1 MGLSLVAVFAII
13 ATLGLMSLNQAA
25 PVLADEHTVA
35 GGSTIGTDEG
45 PTVKLEFSSPASGIT
60 ADSTPADQDK
70 IIIRLPK
77 FDLSEAQDTSTN
89 YGIVVDGDAYDTNDY
104 SVAVSNDDKTVTIT
118 LTSEDADDD
127 IAPGMSVAITIMS
140 GATIDVPDEEGTYP
154 VTLDIEKAGT
164 TPDLSNVAMTQVVV
178 QNSVVVTSTMVEEEE
193 EDVASGKITVMFTA
207 NMGSGALSKD
217 DDDAIMIQ
225 LQDFQIGDI
234 NSADVTINNQN
245 PDMVRASGDMVTLY
259 VPDMD
264 ANMLLTQEI
273 AAGAGVTVV
282 FDEDADIMNPTNGG
296 MFSSKVHTSQSTGTA
311 AQMRITECHATGDE
325 DDTTTPTGDGTCPG
339 AHPETSKMEE
349 VKVAIV
355 PTMPDIT
362 KVELSND
369 VSGMATGM
377 TVRFVTDDNLFHKED
392 SEDSWMRIHGEEGD
406 VTSTDKIMLT
416 MEDFTVPDFFPPN
429 SVKINGRDVEVSD
442 SDTETGKIELVMTHD
457 IDAGNPVVITFLG
470 SAGIMNPT
478 LPVTDPPTE
487 SMVYPVM
494 VKTDAEDE
502 YGSRD
507 ATVMAAPPE
516 QMIPPTSV
524 EVMVDPDTAGS
535 NTKLT
540 VRFMTGSGGAL
551 MENDEIT
558 IMAPNF
564 DIPNSIDSGNVTV
577 NGSNPK
583 SVAVS
588 GDQIILT
595 LKDPIR
601 AERTVSVVFKMT
613 AGINNPDKAGQVE
626 VSVKTTHES
635 MAAAMKVAIEEPP
648 PAAMVRAIEV
658 VPQVPGEDSRITLKF
673 PTLMQLSSVESSEI
687 IFRFHDN
694 FKIEGGRIDVSKV
707 TIQADSIDGGEVDTP
722 EASGVENP
730 TSATVTYET
739 VDRKPQVRLAVPD
752 MADDE
757 GNQHINMNA
766 VVTVVFQQGSGIM
779 NPTEAED
786 YEIWHAVNN
795 DANIEDN
802 LLGMV
807 VLPVVVSL
815 SGDGGKRGT
824 SVTAVAKGVEGG
836 EAVLFWL
843 DTETAMAGGSKT
855 ANAPDGVYDPNT
867 EAVLCR
873 ATAESN
879 DTATCVFEVQN
890 PPFAPGMMLWVNV
903 QDSEGR
909 RVGPLSVDKDGK
921 VGIKGAVSGGYMWD
935 TLPGLAMHPINEAE
949 VKLDARVT
957 IKPSEVNIG
966 DTVTVSMFDYASGS
980 IHDGEIKIGGV
991 ELDLT
996 APGLDIRTRTSEG
1009 AGQRSFTFVIP
1020 ATVVKNRGTDQEQV
1034 TPIPLGKVR
1043 VDVNVP
1049 KGAGDNTADTN
1060 ITIAGATVTLSQPNI
1075 LGNQTLSISGSGF
1088 SGRGAGNNR
1097 CIEQGHVLINNVA
1110 VEIIELEDSGQCR
1123 DKIELTSSGT
1133 FTLTVLLRRENGTI
1147 PDPLQTGGTHTVVIT
1162 DNKGVEGRTSIEI
1175 PDRTL
1180 DVNPKTARPRTAV
1193 TVSGRNFVADNPD
1206 GSSVAVD
1213 LKYDCGG
1220 NVRRTVSAEPDASGN
1235 FEETLRVPDDCGIPS
1250 TNTITATVVI
1260 DGTETT
1266 TETTT
1271 HDIPEAEVQV
1281 APNQGAIGSEITI
1294 TGEGFRTFEGVSSIE
1309 LGTKNVLGA
1318 RVFYTDRDGKLD
1330 IGPFLVPGID
1340 PGTYALVVGVG
1351 EAEERT
1357 TASVNYTVIDEG
1369 LPQRAPVAVLEGLE
1383 PLGEKLVRVFRFNN
1397 ATKTWEFY
1405 DPRPE
1410 FAEANTITQLF
1421 GGNVYWLN
1429 ITEDVEAVL
1438 GGKTRRLTC
1447 IEGDCWNQIVW

>member
-1 MGLSLVAVFAII
+1 MGLSLVAVLAII
-13 ATLGLMSLNQAA
+13 ATLGLMSLNQAGTVQAKSTDGSITVGTVTA
-25 PVLADEHTVA
+25 PGNPQEQDDGTFLGSSHFTGRFEFTTPVALSATAQIAVIFPSKFDVDTLSEQQITRTYSDGTGGTADLAGVTPNEAENSVRVTTGTEVPVNRRIKVEFTVA
-35 GGSTIGTDEG
+35 TNGDGSGVTVPTDEG
-45 PTVKLEFSSPASGIT
+45 NYTITVALIDGDEVRRGLDTETVTVQNRVPNTVMAYLM
-60 ADSTPADQDK
+60 D
-70 IIIRLPK
+70 
-77 FDLSEAQDTSTN
+77 DLSADDPDGNDEYLHEDAQTQ
-89 YGIVVDGDAYDTNDY
+89 
-104 SVAVSNDDKTVTIT
+104 VAVVFQLPEGQSALDVGDTITVTLNDFQGLDSAD
-118 LTSEDADDD
+118 LTKENVNIFAAANRDDLMADD
-127 IAPGMSVAITIMS
+127 P
-140 GATIDVPDEEGTYP
+140 VP
-154 VTLDIEKAGT
+154 
-164 TPDLSNVAMTQVVV
+164 
-178 QNSVVVTSTMVEEEE
+178 
-193 EDVASGKITVMFTA
+193 
-207 NMGSGALSKD
+207 SGALPV
-217 DDDAIMIQ
+217 
-225 LQDFQIGDI
+225 
-234 NSADVTINNQN
+234 ADVS
-245 PDMVRASGDMVTLY
+245 MSGQDVTVT
-259 VPDMD
+259 VPDMMPTGNVTD
-264 ANMLLTQEI
+264 EGIMPDDDEGTPEADEVAIYFLY
-273 AAGAGVTVV
+273 AAG
-282 FDEDADIMNPTNGG
+282 IMNPPHGGVPVVEVTTSAHSKARKTNNYDE
-296 MFSSKVHTSQSTGTA
+296 MEDPNNAGTMIPD
-311 AQMRITECHATGDE
+311 MRNDGPVIT
-325 DDTTTPTGDGTCPG
+325 
-339 AHPETSKMEE
+339 
-349 VKVAIV
+349 

-362 KVELSND
+362 DVILSSPYASMEGSP
-369 VSGMATGM
+369 VTTGV
-377 TVRFVTDDNLFHKED
+377 TVRFRTDASLAAD
-392 SEDSWMRIHGEEGD
+392 
-406 VTSTDKIMLT
+406 DKITLSFPEGFMLPDIIDPESVQVNGPDANT
-416 MEDFTVPDFFPPN
+416 VFSDPDARLIEITLGAKVNVRNMLELSTGLLDDQGDMITVGMTSSRGSAVILRIQED
-429 SVKINGRDVEVSD
+429 
-442 SDTETGKIELVMTHD
+442 
-457 IDAGNPVVITFLG
+457 
-470 SAGIMNPT
+470 AGIMTPM
-478 LPVTDPPTE
+478 LPADSTGMDYDLMLMTDKEPMDGMGSVTIMPQE
-487 SMVYPVM
+487 
-494 VKTDAEDE
+494 
-502 YGSRD
+502 
-507 ATVMAAPPE
+507 AAPMV
-516 QMIPPTSV
+516 QPTGV
-524 EVMVDPDTAGS
+524 QVMVDPDTAGS
-535 NTKLT
+535 NTRLT
-540 VRFMTGSGGAL
+540 VRFMTGLEGAL
-551 MENDEIT
+551 VEDDEIT

-564 DIPNSIDSGNVTV
+564 GVPNSIESGAVTI
-577 NGSNPK
+577 NGSSPK

-588 GDQIILT
+588 GSEIKLT
-595 LKDPIR
+595 LEDPIR
-601 AERTVSVVFKMT
+601 AERTVSVVFSET
-613 AGINNPDKAGQVE
+613 AGISNPAKAGPVE
-626 VSVKTTHES
+626 VSVATSAET

-909 RVGPLSVDKDGK
+909 RVGPLSVAKDGK

-1049 KGAGDNTADTN
+1049 KGAGDNTGDTN

-1097 CIEQGHVLINNVA
+1097 CIEQGDVLINNVA

-1383 PLGEKLVRVFRFNN
+1383 PLGEKLIRVFRFNN
-1397 ATKTWEFY
+1397 ATKM
-1405 DPRPE
+1405 
-1410 FAEANTITQLF
+1410 
-1421 GGNVYWLN
+1421 
-1429 ITEDVEAVL
+1429 
-1438 GGKTRRLTC
+1438 
-1447 IEGDCWNQIVW
+1447 